1 MNILLWFLTSKARKI
16 EFLLFSGSTSL
27 LLFPLP
33 FFCPPFLLQLMPIY
47 RHHRRV
53 LELVT
58 NYTIIIRTRKRLSPM
73 RSYQRVCVLEVNVVA
88 LAYEA
93 GDVEFYIK
101 YILMLRI
108 YCTFC
113 PSIVQNTLS
122 KELRTRTKEYLSNGG
137 WSVMLIARF
146 GRTVVLAS
154 KNTYGKCLCLI
165 KLTILLIT

>member
-58 NYTIIIRTRKRLSPM
+58 NYTVIIRTRKWLSPM

-93 GDVEFYIK
+93 GD
-101 YILMLRI
+101 LMLRI